1 MYSDS
6 DIINGHCCFPAAQK
20 EMCSQ
25 RNPMRSMSQMTANST
40 ASSIQISD
48 SFFQPPPTPISRDTT
63 PNTTKEEGSARYS
76 LDLRDFS
83 NAAADFEVGD
93 CGFDDRSAHRLR
105 GSIIIPIRP
114 TFTLETTIQ
123 MDNCSFRTQIQAKLN
138 ILTNFSMN
146 HCSFRARIQTNHC
159 RKGG

>member
-1 MYSDS
+1 
-6 DIINGHCCFPAAQK
+6 
-20 EMCSQ
+20 
-25 RNPMRSMSQMTANST
+25 MTANST
-40 ASSIQISD
+40 ALSIQISD

-83 NAAADFEVGD
+83 NAAADFEVDD

-114 TFTLETTIQ
+114 YFHIRNDDSDGQLQFPNSDSGEIEHPDQ
-123 MDNCSFRTQIQAKLN
+123 FQYEPLQFPSSDSDEPLQEGQLNRSVECMPNKLW
-138 ILTNFSMN
+138 
-146 HCSFRARIQTNHC
+146 
-159 RKGG
+159 